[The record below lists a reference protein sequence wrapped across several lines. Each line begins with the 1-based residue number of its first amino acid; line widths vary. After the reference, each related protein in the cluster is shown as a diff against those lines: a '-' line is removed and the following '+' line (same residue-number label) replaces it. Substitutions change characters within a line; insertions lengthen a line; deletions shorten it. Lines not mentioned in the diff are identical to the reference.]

1 MTDITIQDLAKA
13 FKDHSGDV
21 TEGFKLLQ
29 QKAAEADA
37 RLSEVEQKAARG
49 GFSGGGAPEEIK
61 SLGQKYIEQDGLK
74 DFAEN
79 GRNGQKFDW
88 ETKATITTSTANAAG
103 SAGAALQAFRD
114 PTITPLPQR
123 RPVVRDLLPVIQ
135 MTGSSVEVVSVKA
148 RNNNAAPV
156 AETAAKP
163 ESDLQLELQTV
174 NARVI
179 AHWMKASRQVL
190 SDLPQLQGLI
200 DTELLDGLMLAEE
213 NQLLNGSGTGQNLQG
228 LIPSATAFAA
238 PITIADPTMLDTVQL
253 ALLQSALAEYPA
265 NGVIMHPADWAR
277 ITMLKD
283 ADGNYIMG
291 QPGTTIAQRLWGLP
305 VVTTQ
310 AVPVDKFLVG
320 DFRRA
325 ATLYDRWSARV
336 ETGYVNDDFTKNMV
350 TILAEERLAQAIK
363 APKAL
368 TYGDFG
374 NVT

>member
-1 MTDITIQDLAKA
+1 MTDITINDLAKA
-13 FKDHSGDV
+13 FRDHSGDV
-21 TEGFKLLQ
+21 KEGFELLKQ
-29 QKAAEADA
+29 QAATSNE
-37 RLSEVEQKAARG
+37 RLSELEQRASQIAHH
-49 GFSGGGAPEEIK
+49 SGGSPAEVK
-61 SLGQKYIEQDGLK
+61 SLGQQYIEQDGLK
-74 DFAEN
+74 AFAEH

-88 ETKATITTSTANAAG
+88 ETKATITTATTNAAG
-103 SAGAALQAFRD
+103 SVGAGIQAFRD

-135 MTGSSVEVVSVKA
+135 MTGGSVEVVGVKG

-156 AETAAKP
+156 AEADAKP
-163 ESDLQLELQTV
+163 GSDVQLELQTIP
-174 NARVI
+174 ARVI

-190 SDLPQLQGLI
+190 DDLPQLQGLI
-200 DTELLDGLMLAEE
+200 DTELLDGLALAEE
-213 NQLLNGSGTGQNLQG
+213 AQLLNGSGTGQNLQG
-228 LIPSATAFAA
+228 LIPAATAFAA
-238 PITIADPTMLDTVQL
+238 PITIASPTMLDTVQL

-291 QPGTTIAQRLWGLP
+291 QPGSTIAQRLWGLP
-305 VVTTQ
+305 VITTQ
-310 AVPVDKFLVG
+310 AIDVDKFLVG

-336 ETGYVNDDFTKNMV
+336 ETGYVNDDFTRNLV
-350 TILAEERLAQAIK
+350 TVLAEERLAQAIK

-374 NVT
+374 NVA